1 MDKKLFYKTLPVLIA
16 LSVIVLPNIL
26 TAETRTGFTED
37 DIQIK
42 IFISKNEL
50 ENFILMK
57 VREAESN
64 NRYWK
69 FIETARNKEN
79 VQLSAVDGLEYST
92 TNIQVEG
99 VDEADIIKI
108 DGQYAYLSSENKIFI
123 VKVYPAEKMA
133 ILSST
138 ILDGRILGLF
148 VNDDRLIVF
157 EGSVSPTLKPVP
169 DLTRREVIPHLDPQ
183 GVNLKIYDISKREAP
198 ILLKELFLEGHY
210 LNSRMIGEWVYVVV
224 SQPAIYWIEDY
235 REVILPRIYVDD
247 RIVELPATEIHY
259 SSESIDVPESYA
271 IIVAVN
277 IQFEDVE
284 AKYRVLLNG
293 YATNMYVSQKTMY
306 ITMPHGEWW
315 QDKEKTIIHRIVIQ
329 GSTINFQASGIVPG
343 RVLNQFSMDEYKGFF
358 RIATTNGQV
367 IRGRETS
374 SNNVYVLNEDL
385 KIVGL
390 LENLAPGERIHSAR
404 FMGDRCYLVTFKKVD
419 PLFTIDM
426 SHPEN
431 PRILGKLKIPG
442 YSDYLHPYDEKHII
456 GIGKETIEA
465 EEGDFAWYQGL
476 KISLFDVSNVKSPK
490 EIDKLI
496 IGDRGTDSPAL
507 RDHHSIL
514 FDRNRNLLVVP
525 ILEAKLSFDMYEEDI
540 RPSTHGDF
548 VFQGVYV
555 INIDP
560 KVGLLTRGKI
570 THLENFEELLKSGY
584 YFESEYEITRS
595 FYIENVLY
603 TISDRLIK
611 SNNLADLSEISKLHL
626 TDY

>member
-1 MDKKLFYKTLPVLIA
+1 MKLIYKILPALVILVVLVF
-16 LSVIVLPNIL
+16 SNII
-26 TAETRTGFTED
+26 TAETRTYYPEED
-37 DIQIK
+37 FHIK
-42 IFISKNEL
+42 TFISEQEL
-50 ENFILMK
+50 ENFILLK
-57 VREAESN
+57 IKEAESN
-64 NRYWK
+64 DQYWR
-69 FIETARNKEN
+69 FIETARSKESI
-79 VQLSAVDGLEYST
+79 QPLSAADGLEYST

-108 DGQYAYLSSENKIFI
+108 DGQYAYISSENKLH
-123 VKVYPAEKMA
+123 VLKVYPAEKMT

-138 ILDGRILGLF
+138 VLDGRILGLF

-157 EGSVSPTLKPVP
+157 ESSVSPIKPIS
-169 DLTRREVIPHLDPQ
+169 DLSRREVIPPMDPQ

-198 ILLKELFLEGHY
+198 LLLKELFLEGRY
-210 LNSRMIGEWVYVVV
+210 MNSRMIGEWVYAVVN
-224 SQPAIYWIEDY
+224 QPVIYWIEDDK
-235 REVILPRIYVDD
+235 EVILPRIYVED
-247 RIVELPATEIHY
+247 RIVELPATEVHY
-259 SSESIDVPESYA
+259 SSESVDMPESYS

-284 AKYRVLLNG
+284 TEYKVLLTG
-293 YATNMYVSQKTMY
+293 YATNMYVSQKNMY
-306 ITMPHGEWW
+306 ITMPHGDWW
-315 QDKEKTIIHRIVIQ
+315 HDKEKTIIHGIAIQ
-329 GSTINFQASGIVPG
+329 GPDITFEASGIVPG

-367 IRGRETS
+367 MRGRETS

-390 LENLAPGERIHSAR
+390 LENLAPGEQIHSAR
-404 FMGDRCYLVTFKKVD
+404 FMGARCYLVTFKKVD

-426 SHPEN
+426 SDPEN

-442 YSDYLHPYDEKHII
+442 YSDYLHPYDENHVI

-476 KISLFDVSNVKSPK
+476 KISLFDVSNVNSPR
-490 EIDKLI
+490 EVDKLI

-514 FDRNRNLLVVP
+514 FDRNRNLLVIP
-525 ILEAKLSFDMYEEDI
+525 ILEAKIFEEKYQEDA

-555 INIDP
+555 IHIDP
-560 KVGLLTRGKI
+560 NSGFAAKGKI
-570 THLENFEELLKSGY
+570 THLKNFEELLKSGY
-584 YFESEYEITRS
+584 YFYSEYEIKRS

-603 TISDRLIK
+603 TVSNQMIK
-611 SNNLADLSEISKLHL
+611 SNNLTNLNKISELRL
-626 TDY
+626 TN

>member
-1 MDKKLFYKTLPVLIA
+1 MKLIYKILPALVILVVLVF
-16 LSVIVLPNIL
+16 SNII
-26 TAETRTGFTED
+26 TAETRTDYPEED
-37 DIQIK
+37 FHIK
-42 IFISKNEL
+42 TFISEQEL
-50 ENFILMK
+50 ENFILLK
-57 VREAESN
+57 IKEAESN
-64 NRYWK
+64 DQYWR
-69 FIETARNKEN
+69 FIETARSKESI
-79 VQLSAVDGLEYST
+79 QPLSAADGLEYST

-108 DGQYAYLSSENKIFI
+108 DGQYAYISSENKLH
-123 VKVYPAEKMA
+123 VLKVYPAEKMT

-138 ILDGRILGLF
+138 VLDGRILGLF

-157 EGSVSPTLKPVP
+157 ESSVSPIKPIS
-169 DLTRREVIPHLDPQ
+169 DLSRREVIPPMDPQ

-198 ILLKELFLEGHY
+198 LLLKELFLEGRY
-210 LNSRMIGEWVYVVV
+210 MNSRMIGEWVYAVVN
-224 SQPAIYWIEDY
+224 QPVIYWIEDDK
-235 REVILPRIYVDD
+235 EVILPRIYVED
-247 RIVELPATEIHY
+247 RIVELPATEVHY
-259 SSESIDVPESYA
+259 SSESVDMPESYS

-284 AKYRVLLNG
+284 TEYKVLLTG
-293 YATNMYVSQKTMY
+293 YATNMYVSQKNMY
-306 ITMPHGEWW
+306 ITMPHGDWW
-315 QDKEKTIIHRIVIQ
+315 HDKEKTIIHGIAIQ
-329 GSTINFQASGIVPG
+329 GPDITFEASGIVPG

-367 IRGRETS
+367 MRGRETS

-390 LENLAPGERIHSAR
+390 LENLAPGEQIHSAR
-404 FMGDRCYLVTFKKVD
+404 FMGARCYLVTFKKVD

-426 SHPEN
+426 SDPEN

-442 YSDYLHPYDEKHII
+442 YSDYLHPYDENHVI

-476 KISLFDVSNVKSPK
+476 KISLFDVSNVNSPR
-490 EIDKLI
+490 EVDKLI

-514 FDRNRNLLVVP
+514 FDRNRNLLVIP
-525 ILEAKLSFDMYEEDI
+525 ILEAKIFEEKYQEDA

-555 INIDP
+555 IHIDP
-560 KVGLLTRGKI
+560 NSGFAAKGKI
-570 THLENFEELLKSGY
+570 THLKNFEELLKSGY
-584 YFESEYEITRS
+584 YFYSEYEIKRS

-603 TISDRLIK
+603 TVSNQMIK
-611 SNNLADLSEISKLHL
+611 SNNLTNLNKISELRL
-626 TDY
+626 TN

>member
-1 MDKKLFYKTLPVLIA
+1 MKLIYKILPALVILVVLVF
-16 LSVIVLPNIL
+16 SNII
-26 TAETRTGFTED
+26 TAETRTDYPEED
-37 DIQIK
+37 FHIK
-42 IFISKNEL
+42 TFISEQEL
-50 ENFILMK
+50 ENFILLK
-57 VREAESN
+57 IKEAESTDQ
-64 NRYWK
+64 YWR
-69 FIETARNKEN
+69 FIETARSKES
-79 VQLSAVDGLEYST
+79 VQPLSAADGLEYST

-108 DGQYAYLSSENKIFI
+108 DGQYAYISSENK
-123 VKVYPAEKMA
+123 VHVLKVYPAEKMA

-138 ILDGRILGLF
+138 VLDGRILGLF

-157 EGSVSPTLKPVP
+157 ESSVSPIKPIS
-169 DLTRREVIPHLDPQ
+169 DLSRREVIPPMDPQ

-198 ILLKELFLEGHY
+198 LLLKELFLEGRY
-210 LNSRMIGEWVYVVV
+210 MNSRMIGEWVYAVVN
-224 SQPAIYWIEDY
+224 QPVIYWIEDDQ
-235 REVILPRIYVDD
+235 EVILPRIYVED
-247 RIVELPATEIHY
+247 RIVELPATEVHY
-259 SSESIDVPESYA
+259 SSESVDMPESYS

-284 AKYRVLLNG
+284 TEYKVLLTG
-293 YATNMYVSQKTMY
+293 YATNMYVSQKNMY
-306 ITMPHGEWW
+306 ITMPHGDWW
-315 QDKEKTIIHRIVIQ
+315 QDKETTIIHGIAIQ
-329 GSTINFQASGIVPG
+329 GSDITFEASGIVPG

-367 IRGRETS
+367 MRGRETS

-390 LENLAPGERIHSAR
+390 LENLAPGEQIHSAR
-404 FMGDRCYLVTFKKVD
+404 FMGARCYLVTFKKVD

-442 YSDYLHPYDEKHII
+442 YSDYLHPYDENHII

-476 KISLFDVSNVKSPK
+476 KISLFDVSNVKSPR
-490 EIDKLI
+490 EVDKLI

-514 FDRNRNLLVVP
+514 FDRNRNLLVIP
-525 ILEAKLSFDMYEEDI
+525 ILEAKIFEEKYQEEA

-555 INIDP
+555 IHIDP
-560 KVGLLTRGKI
+560 NSGFATKGKI
-570 THLENFEELLKSGY
+570 THLKNFEELLKSGY
-584 YFESEYEITRS
+584 YFDSEYEIKRS

-603 TISDRLIK
+603 TVSNQMIK
-611 SNNLADLSEISKLHL
+611 SNNLTNLNKISELRL
-626 TDY
+626 TN